1 MIPRLFFPPISAKRR
16 RALPTVEA
24 ALKERA
30 PLQFKTA
37 GTTDWFLNNIRVK
50 LRKRLQLPA
59 ASCPDLN
66 EFTLVPE
73 FYLSVG
79 GQKVFFVASANYRG
93 HGPRFD
99 MVEVSAKP
107 AVDGEAGGVAA
118 GDSEGPIVDGD
129 ESEWAAE
136 VFCFFSHPHHGCLA
150 AVRYFRSIGV
160 DEDCGVFVVER
171 WPLRGVHTYDVVLV
185 DSISCHAH
193 LVPDFDGPREDGGP
207 PTSYQ
212 FYYWDKVQDGR
223 VDCIEQNPLRGEST
237 LTWNARKHLISCTKL
252 VIQGL
257 LRGDDIDV
265 DELTE
270 LAEDLRKARLRAAS
284 NSVRQVDRDDASAA
298 YSQVTT
304 KLRADHAARSG
315 MQGGVLG

>member
-1 MIPRLFFPPISAKRR
+1 MPLVVIPRLFFPPISTKRR
-16 RALPTVEA
+16 RTLPTVEA

-30 PLQFKTA
+30 PLQFKTS
-37 GTTDWFLNNIRVK
+37 GTTDWFLRNIRVK
-50 LRKRLQLPA
+50 LRKRLRLPA
-59 ASCPDLN
+59 EAVPHWN
-66 EFTLVPE
+66 EFTIVPE

-107 AVDGEAGGVAA
+107 AVDGEDGDDGAA
-118 GDSEGPIVDGD
+118 EDSDVPMVDGD

-136 VFCFFSHPHHGCLA
+136 VFCFFSHPRHGCLA
-150 AVRYFRSIGV
+150 AVRYFRPIGV

-207 PTSYQ
+207 PTSSQ

-252 VIQGL
+252 VAEGI
-257 LRGDDIDV
+257 LRGDHIDV
-265 DELTE
+265 GELTN
-270 LAEDLRKARLRAAS
+270 LAEELRKARVRATS
-284 NSVRQVDRDDASAA
+284 NSVRQVERDAANAA
-298 YSQVTT
+298 YSQVST
-304 KLRADHAARSG
+304 KLRADQAARSR
-315 MQGGVLG
+315 M